1 MKIIIKNNGLNNW
14 LYIQWQGMVQGEIFM
29 DKEEKQEKNLQ
40 KSIKIDEKL
49 VFEALITYFQQ
60 SNYLTESEGAL
71 LRHII
76 HEDYPQVSA

>member
-1 MKIIIKNNGLNNW
+1 
-14 LYIQWQGMVQGEIFM
+14 MVQGEIFM

-40 KSIKIDEKL
+40 KSIKIDEKM

-76 HEDYPQVSA
+76 HEDSPQVSA

>member
-1 MKIIIKNNGLNNW
+1 
-14 LYIQWQGMVQGEIFM
+14 M
-29 DKEEKQEKNLQ
+29 DKEEKQEKDLQ

-60 SNYLTESEGAL
+60 SNYLTESKGAL
-71 LRHII
+71 LRHTI

>member
-1 MKIIIKNNGLNNW
+1 M
-14 LYIQWQGMVQGEIFM
+14 F
-29 DKEEKQEKNLQ
+29 KEEKEEKNLH